1 MAPVPEQRRLRVMQA
16 GYSFSGRGSAVA
28 GRKSEKE
35 DSMVRTK
42 DIGKKQIVP
51 CLWFDG
57 KAEEAAKFYVSTI
70 RNSKMGKITRYGE
83 AAAKESGQPLGSVMT
98 VTFTINGQEFMALNG
113 GPQFTFSPAVS
124 FVLTCDTQK
133 EIDRLWD
140 KLSEGGEKSVCG
152 WLKDKYGLSWQ
163 VVPAVLEKML
173 EDKDVKRSE
182 AVMEALIKMAKLDI
196 KALQEAYEKPGL
208 KKAA

>member
-1 MAPVPEQRRLRVMQA
+1 ML
-16 GYSFSGRGSAVA
+16 
-28 GRKSEKE
+28 K
-35 DSMVRTK
+35 TK

-51 CLWFDG
+51 CLWFDN

-70 RNSKMGKITRYGE
+70 RNSKIGKILRYGE
-83 AAAKESGQPLGSVMT
+83 AAAKASGQPAGSVLT

-113 GPQFTFSPAVS
+113 GPQFTLSPAVS
-124 FVLTCDTQK
+124 FVLTCNTQK

-152 WLKDKYGLSWQ
+152 WLTDKYGLSWQ
-163 VVPAVLEKML
+163 VVPAVLDTML
-173 EDKDVKRSE
+173 EDKDAERAE
-182 AVMEALIKMAKLDI
+182 AVMEALLQMTKLDI
-196 KALQEAYEKPGL
+196 KKLKEAYGKPGL

>member
-1 MAPVPEQRRLRVMQA
+1 MVRYGPGAGARAQLRA
-16 GYSFSGRGSAVA
+16 G
-28 GRKSEKE
+28 KSEKE
-35 DSMVRTK
+35 DHMLKTG
-42 DIGKKQIVP
+42 DIRKKQVVP

-83 AAAKESGQPLGSVMT
+83 AAAKESGQPAGSVMT

-124 FVLTCDTQK
+124 FVLTCNTQK
-133 EIDRLWD
+133 EIDRLWGN
-140 KLSEGGEKSVCG
+140 LSEGGEKSVCG

-163 VVPAVLEKML
+163 VVPAVLDKML
-173 EDKDVKRSE
+173 EDKDAKRSE
-182 AVMEALIKMAKLDI
+182 AVMEALIQMTKLDI
-196 KALQEAYEKPGL
+196 GKLEEAYGKHGL

>member
-1 MAPVPEQRRLRVMQA
+1 ML
-16 GYSFSGRGSAVA
+16 
-28 GRKSEKE
+28 
-35 DSMVRTK
+35 RTK
-42 DIGKKQIVP
+42 DIGKKQVVP
-51 CLWFDG
+51 CLWFDN

-70 RNSKMGKITRYGE
+70 RNSKIGKILRYGE
-83 AAAKESGQPLGSVMT
+83 AAAKASGQPAGSVMT

-124 FVLTCDTQK
+124 FVLTCNTQK

-152 WLKDKYGLSWQ
+152 WLTDKYGLSWQ
-163 VVPAVLEKML
+163 VVPAVLDTML
-173 EDKDVKRSE
+173 EDKDAERAE
-182 AVMEALIKMAKLDI
+182 AVMEALLQMTKLDI
-196 KALQEAYEKPGL
+196 KKLKEAYGKPGL

>member
-1 MAPVPEQRRLRVMQA
+1 MM
-16 GYSFSGRGSAVA
+16 
-28 GRKSEKE
+28 K
-35 DSMVRTK
+35 TK
-42 DIGKKQIVP
+42 DIGKKQVVP
-51 CLWFDG
+51 CLWFDS

-70 RNSKMGKITRYGE
+70 KNSKMGNITRYGE
-83 AAAKESGQPLGSVMT
+83 AAAKASGQPAGSVLT
-98 VTFTINGQEFMALNG
+98 VTFTINGQEFLAMNG

-152 WLKDKYGLSWQ
+152 WLTDKYGLTWQ
-163 VVPAVLEKML
+163 VVPAVLDKML
-173 EDKDVKRSE
+173 EDKDAKRTE
-182 AVMEALIKMAKLDI
+182 AVMEALLQMTKLDI
-196 KALQEAYEKPGL
+196 RKLEEAYGKHGL

>member
-1 MAPVPEQRRLRVMQA
+1 MLKTGGIKNKPV
-16 GYSFSGRGSAVA
+16 
-28 GRKSEKE
+28 
-35 DSMVRTK
+35 
-42 DIGKKQIVP
+42 VP
-51 CLWFDG
+51 CLWFDN

-70 RNSKMGKITRYGE
+70 RNSRIGKIVRYGE
-83 AAAKESGQPLGSVMT
+83 AAAKASGQPAGSVMT

-113 GPQFTFSPAVS
+113 GPQFTLSPAVS

-152 WLKDKYGLSWQ
+152 WLTDKFGLSWQ
-163 VVPAVLEKML
+163 VVPAVLDKML
-173 EDKDVKRSE
+173 EDKDAKRSE
-182 AVMEALIKMAKLDI
+182 AVMEALLQMTKLDI
-196 KALQEAYEKPGL
+196 KALQEAYDKPDL

>member
-1 MAPVPEQRRLRVMQA
+1 MLKT
-16 GYSFSGRGSAVA
+16 GGIKK
-28 GRKSEKE
+28 KS
-35 DSMVRTK
+35 V
-42 DIGKKQIVP
+42 VP

-70 RNSKMGKITRYGE
+70 RNSKIGKILRYGE
-83 AAAKESGQPLGSVMT
+83 AAAKASGQPAGSVLT

-124 FVLTCDTQK
+124 FVLTCNTQK

-152 WLKDKYGLSWQ
+152 WLTDKYGLSWQ
-163 VVPAVLEKML
+163 VVPAVLDKML
-173 EDKDVKRSE
+173 EDKDAERAE
-182 AVMEALIKMAKLDI
+182 AVMEALLQMSKLDI
-196 KALQEAYEKPGL
+196 KILKEAYGKPGL

>member
-1 MAPVPEQRRLRVMQA
+1 MLKA
-16 GYSFSGRGSAVA
+16 RGIS
-28 GRKSEKE
+28 RKQ
-35 DSMVRTK
+35 V
-42 DIGKKQIVP
+42 VP

-57 KAEEAAKFYVSTI
+57 KAEEAAKFYVSVI
-70 RNSKMGKITRYGE
+70 RNAKLGKITRYGE
-83 AAAKESGQPLGSVMT
+83 AAAKASGQPAGSVMT

-124 FVLTCDTQK
+124 FFLKCDTQK

-152 WLKDKYGLSWQ
+152 WLTDKYGLTWQ
-163 VVPAVLEKML
+163 VVPASLDRMMS
-173 EDKDVKRSE
+173 DKDAKRTE
-182 AVMEALIKMAKLDI
+182 AVMAALLQMTKLDI
-196 KALQEAYEKPGL
+196 KSLEEAYEKAGQ

>member
-1 MAPVPEQRRLRVMQA
+1 MLKT
-16 GYSFSGRGSAVA
+16 G
-28 GRKSEKE
+28 
-35 DSMVRTK
+35 
-42 DIGKKQIVP
+42 DIRKKQVVP
-51 CLWFDG
+51 CLWFDN

-70 RNSKMGKITRYGE
+70 RNSKMGKIARYGE
-83 AAAKESGQPLGSVMT
+83 AAAKASGQPVGSVMT

-124 FVLTCDTQK
+124 FFLKCDTQK

-152 WLKDKYGLSWQ
+152 WLTDKYGLTWQ
-163 VVPAVLEKML
+163 IVPAVLDKMMG
-173 EDKDVKRSE
+173 DKDEKRRD
-182 AVMEALIKMAKLDI
+182 AVMEALIQMTKLDI
-196 KALQEAYEKPGL
+196 KKLEEAYGKPGL